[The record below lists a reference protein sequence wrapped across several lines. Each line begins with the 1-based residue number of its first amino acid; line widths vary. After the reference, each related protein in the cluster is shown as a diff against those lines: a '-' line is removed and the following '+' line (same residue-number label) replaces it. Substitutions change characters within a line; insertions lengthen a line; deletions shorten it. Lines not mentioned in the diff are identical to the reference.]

1 MTPPPPPP
9 AGQRPGL
16 VDAAAE
22 LDEQWRRWT
31 RRRATSARDHLIVH
45 YSPLV
50 KFVAGRIGAGLPRS
64 VDPADLVG
72 YGVFGLIDAI
82 ERYEPGRGAKFETF
96 AAPRIRGAIY
106 DGLRALDWVPRS
118 VRSRARRIEEAISEL
133 ERRDGAEPSDADL
146 ASHLGISEDELAA
159 WLAAVATTT
168 IGPLDRAVA
177 AGHEPE
183 ANERDGVRAPTSMVE
198 EDEMRTAMRHAIRD
212 LPERERLVLGLYYD
226 ENFTLA
232 EIGEVL
238 GVTESRVS
246 QIHTRSVLHLRSR
259 LRAAELL

>member
-1 MTPPPPPP
+1 MTPPPPP

-16 VDAAAE
+16 VDAATE
-22 LDEQWRRWT
+22 LEEQWRRWT
-31 RRRATSARDHLIVH
+31 RRRSTPARDHLIVH
-45 YSPLV
+45 YYPLV

-118 VRSRARRIEEAISEL
+118 VRTRARRIEQAITEL

-146 ASHLGISEDELAA
+146 AEHLGISEDELSV
-159 WLAAVATTT
+159 WLASVATTT
-168 IGPLDRAVA
+168 VGPLDRAVA
-177 AGHEPE
+177 AGLEPE
-183 ANERDGVRAPTSMVE
+183 AGDRDGHRMPTAAVE
-198 EDEMRTAMRHAIRD
+198 EAELRSAMRRAIRD

-226 ENFTLA
+226 ENLTLA
-232 EIGEVL
+232 EIGDVL

-259 LRAAELL
+259 LRAAELI